1 MPESPRK
8 YYSSQL
14 KENGGAL
21 QVGKTASAEPKKR
34 KRPPAKS
41 LEARENQLIEL
52 AVEVA
57 EEQMRNGTAS
67 AQVITHFLKLGTTR
81 AALEKE
87 KLERE
92 NNLLRAKAE
101 HIDSMDKIEGLYN
114 DAIKAMKHYSG
125 SDFNNDY
132 DEEL

>member
-1 MPESPRK
+1 M
-8 YYSSQL
+8 
-14 KENGGAL
+14 A
-21 QVGKTASAEPKKR
+21 KTASAETKKR

-41 LEARENQLIEL
+41 LESRENQLIEL
-52 AVEVA
+52 AVDVA

-67 AQVITHFLKLGTTR
+67 SQVITHFLKLGTTR

-114 DAIKAMKHYSG
+114 DAIKAMRHYSG
-125 SDFNNDY
+125 NDLGDIY